1 MRAAPN
7 GIELFNS
14 SSQSGQ
20 SGDILS
26 STEKFR
32 GWPYGYYVS
41 SIPPFFL
48 YPPNLRVKTTT
59 DRLDDGFQLKLF

>member
-20 SGDILS
+20 SSDILS

-32 GWPYGYYVS
+32 GWPYGSYVS
-41 SIPPFFL
+41 NIRLFPSS
-48 YPPNLRVKTTT
+48 YPPNFEAKRPLTVSTMVSN
-59 DRLDDGFQLKLF
+59 